1 MTEGFPLQRN
11 TKRTTMEAQDNK
23 TIEIPMGSAKE
34 DIKAR
39 ETIISDVYID
49 VGMKRTLQ
57 KQFSMLI

>member
-1 MTEGFPLQRN
+1 
-11 TKRTTMEAQDNK
+11 MEAQDNK